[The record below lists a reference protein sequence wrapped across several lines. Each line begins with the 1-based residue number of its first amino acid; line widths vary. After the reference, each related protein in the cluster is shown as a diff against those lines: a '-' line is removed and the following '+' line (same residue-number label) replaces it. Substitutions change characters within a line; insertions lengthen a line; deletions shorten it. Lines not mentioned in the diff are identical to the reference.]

1 MLKNQEYPSK
11 INRFDKIHLIFV
23 IHYGWGDGSA
33 FKTHD
38 DGSQAS
44 GTPVPGSDASDYRRQ
59 ARAWCKNTQAN

>member
-44 GTPVPGSDASDYRRQ
+44 GTPVPGTGCPLLVASGT
-59 ARAWCKNTQAN
+59 ACTW